1 MGTSVSSAMVETFA
15 MASSKLLAMVPAATP
30 APVMAVVTGNI
41 FLPRLVDVS
50 PIFPKAFPTFSRVIL
65 LCLAS
70 SSNLF
75 NDCSVA
81 SISRFKARY
90 CSSETSP
97 LLNCSST
104 WASAVF
110 RTSSFSFVSLMA
122 LERSC
127 CFCARASVF
136 LGSSFNS
143 FSTSFSSAWVLF
155 TFPSTPERA
164 FSSFV
169 ASPPISIVM
178 PCMLFPPFL
187 AIASAPF
194 PLEILPQAL
203 TVRLGLLHTPTV
215 FQIFPALFCPGIF
228 KYHCFT
234 HKEKIGVNLHFLDR
248 VYIHMAIVHHQFFRA
263 CKQCVRYLFPFI
275 LAWIKGNG

>member
-1 MGTSVSSAMVETFA
+1 MYTLSAISVAAIPVSSDRFRMAVSKSLMGTSVSSAMVETFA
-15 MASSKLLAMVPAATP
+15 MASSKLLAMVPATVP
-30 APVMAVVTGNI
+30 IPVIAVVTGII
-41 FLPRLVDVS
+41 FFPRLVDVS

-97 LLNCSST
+97 RLNCSST

-110 RTSSFSFVSLMA
+110 RTSSFSFVSLIA
-122 LERSC
+122 FERSC

-155 TFPSTPERA
+155 TFSSTPEMA

-169 ASPPISIVM
+169 AFPPISIVM
-178 PCMLFPPFL
+178 PCMLFPLFR
-187 AIASAPF
+187 AMASAPF
-194 PLEILPQAL
+194 PFEILPQPL
-203 TVRLGLLHTPTV
+203 TVRLRLLHPPTV
-215 FQIFPALFCPGIF
+215 FQIFPALFR
-228 KYHCFT
+228 
-234 HKEKIGVNLHFLDR
+234 L
-248 VYIHMAIVHHQFFRA
+248 
-263 CKQCVRYLFPFI
+263 
-275 LAWIKGNG
+275 